1 MFLDMFIE
9 ALFTSKG
16 GTKINNDFVHKY
28 VFVLAYAASVIEHY
42 DDTVSLINCS
52 SINLLLHNTFRHL
65 RFFLILL
72 YVDCGRLNSSFMKSQ
87 NCFTGWKSWNKYRRT
102 AIDHRSNW
110 TCTTNSCWRKGNG
123 TIVRN

>member
-1 MFLDMFIE
+1 MFNVTDSNIFCSILKKKFKILKQLPMFLDMFIE

-42 DDTVSLINCS
+42 DDTVSLINYS

-72 YVDCGRLNSSFMKSQ
+72 YVDCSRLNSSFMKSQ
-87 NCFTGWKSWNKYRRT
+87 NYFTG
-102 AIDHRSNW
+102 
-110 TCTTNSCWRKGNG
+110 
-123 TIVRN
+123 

>member
-1 MFLDMFIE
+1 MFNVTDSNMFCSILKKKIIIYKQLPMFLDMFIE

-52 SINLLLHNTFRHL
+52 SINLLLR
-65 RFFLILL
+65 
-72 YVDCGRLNSSFMKSQ
+72 
-87 NCFTGWKSWNKYRRT
+87 KYFSPLK
-102 AIDHRSNW
+102 IF
-110 TCTTNSCWRKGNG
+110 
-123 TIVRN
+123 